1 MSATSRNPNAT
12 TGNANK
18 RAGYRKNF
26 RARKSESD
34 PRVGR
39 PTTATNDE
47 QQNVDRNY
55 AVINSETQTRAPR
68 TQTRATKTRKRASA
82 RPRAHTAGIGRCGVL
97 HRWLGIF
104 VFSGWH
110 RPAFT
115 RLHAPPGC
123 IMHVCG
129 SRREFKPT
137 TSDLSSHRPPFS
149 LRSLRPSIPITPVS
163 TNRRVPVRIL
173 DTLYFPRRTRSVSGH
188 LRNGR
193 PTRSLAE
200 RAIGVSA
207 VRMPTN
213 AQRTFGFWP
222 DFVDPRYI
230 ASTVNYSLN
239 YYYYN
244 LRIIA

>member
-1 MSATSRNPNAT
+1 MGATSRNPSAT

-26 RARKSESD
+26 RTRKSESD

-68 TQTRATKTRKRASA
+68 SQTRATKTRKRASA

-149 LRSLRPSIPITPVS
+149 LCSPRPSITPVS
-163 TNRRVPVRIL
+163 SNRHVTERIL
-173 DTLYFPRRTRSVSGH
+173 DTLSASRPSDLRYNRLPRSLVERAIAAH
-188 LRNGR
+188 LKNPSER
-193 PTRSLAE
+193 PTRVRLSGRFRSLHPGA
-200 RAIGVSA
+200 
-207 VRMPTN
+207 
-213 AQRTFGFWP
+213 
-222 DFVDPRYI
+222 
-230 ASTVNYSLN
+230 TVNYSLN